1 MPQMAL
7 HSSLFARI
15 SATTQDLLQKN
26 TRPVQKELSE
36 LLTPQQLAACPQE
49 FVCPISLDIMRDP
62 VLLLPT
68 GQIYDFH
75 SLTHWF
81 ESGEPLKMP
90 LHGLQSRKSDMSKQ
104 QMPAVLQH
112 SRHCLWRQQG
122 RELCPYTAGKGCFTC
137 ALMQDPD
144 SPVAVAPA
152 TSAAHSIHAGCR
164 RKILPAHRNAAGG
177 HSPHAL

>member
-26 TRPVQKELSE
+26 TRPIQKELSE

-68 GQIYDFH
+68 GQIYDFY
-75 SLTHWF
+75 SLTQWF
-81 ESGEPLKMP
+81 ESGEPFKML
-90 LHGLQSRKSDMSKQ
+90 LHGLHFSSPKRASSRCPQCCNSLGTVCGVSR
-104 QMPAVLQH
+104 AGSFAHTLQE
-112 SRHCLWRQQG
+112 RD
-122 RELCPYTAGKGCFTC
+122 
-137 ALMQDPD
+137 ALRM
-144 SPVAVAPA
+144 
-152 TSAAHSIHAGCR
+152 H
-164 RKILPAHRNAAGG
+164 
-177 HSPHAL
+177 

>member
-26 TRPVQKELSE
+26 TRPIQKELSE

-68 GQIYDFH
+68 GQIYDFY
-75 SLTHWF
+75 SLTQWF
-81 ESGEPLKMP
+81 ESGGRSCPLTGMQ
-90 LHGLQSRKSDMSKQ
+90 LEGTVRMRYDLERRARVM
-104 QMPAVLQH
+104 AWLVE
-112 SRHCLWRQQG
+112 QG
-122 RELCPYTAGKGCFTC
+122 VDITTIPQLAKPTPTPQASEG
-137 ALMQDPD
+137 D
-144 SPVAVAPA
+144 
-152 TSAAHSIHAGCR
+152 
-164 RKILPAHRNAAGG
+164 AGG
-177 HSPHAL
+177 GGQQSSRQGWDRLLRSLIAFAKFVGGTSKIYGNIY